1 MWIRNGNVCWNVPV
15 LKPGREE
22 QNLIIWY
29 DKFNLENVNG
39 EVWPMEQTM
48 FTNEVILSWLHYFA
62 QNVDINLA
70 KVKMLDVTGKN
81 KNLIPTV
88 MGNRAVLVFTDA
100 GHPDIFY
107 EMWNAELGDC
117 DIWYNEG
124 SEPCGEMK
132 HDKLRDMI
140 HRGINASAAMLI
152 LNPNAATNYHIGME
166 NSRFSCG
173 SVHYVCR
180 EVRAI
185 IMSKLNLGDQDNV
198 CIISGE
204 SIAVEAALMAPEG
217 TIIAVEYDRRD
228 HNTMKCNVE
237 KFGLNNVIIVD
248 SLENGILQ
256 ELPVPNLAF
265 IVASP
270 RMDSEIKS
278 LLAVNPAM
286 EFVIYTLDFEILTSL
301 PALLE
306 ANGLERTEAIHIA
319 VSRVNSKKMVEPFPA
334 PWLISAR
341 PVTP

>member
-1 MWIRNGNVCWNVPV
+1 
-15 LKPGREE
+15 
-22 QNLIIWY
+22 
-29 DKFNLENVNG
+29 
-39 EVWPMEQTM
+39 MEQTM
-48 FTNEVILSWLHYFA
+48 FSNEVILSWLQYFS
-62 QNVDINLA
+62 QNVDFNLA
-70 KVKMLDVTGKN
+70 KLKMLDITGKN

-88 MGNRAVLVFTDA
+88 MSNRLVLVFTDA

-107 EMWNAELGDC
+107 DMWNAELGDC

-124 SEPCGEMK
+124 SDPSGEIK
-132 HDKLRDMI
+132 HDKVADMI

-152 LNPNAATNYHIGME
+152 VNPNAATNYPIGIE

-185 IMSKLNLGDQDNV
+185 IMNKLNVGDQDNI

-204 SIAVEAALMAPEG
+204 SIAVEAAMIAGEG
-217 TIIAVEYDRRD
+217 SVIAVEYDRRD
-228 HNTMKCNVE
+228 RDTMKCNVD
-237 KFGLNNVIIVD
+237 KFGLSNVIIVE
-248 SLENGILQ
+248 SLDEGTLNN
-256 ELPVPNLAF
+256 LPVPNKAF

-270 RMDSEIKS
+270 RLDREIKN

-286 EFVIYTLDFEILTSL
+286 DFVIYTLDFEILTSL
-301 PALLE
+301 PALLRE
-306 ANGLERTEAIHIA
+306 NGLEGTEAIHIE

-341 PVTP
+341 SVRD